1 MNEIKEIDF
10 VKFFD
15 ILCQGNKYKIQFKR
29 KEDFCKELLCCSVNN
44 RDIVIYIDEETSK
57 KSEKGQGTFHSYYRK
72 SENRFSKALASKIVS
87 KQYKDEDK
95 LKSFL
100 SNYIENCCSKT
111 ELVQHFSDYIKDL
124 NKNNLVELLSA
135 LFYEIIENISKTT
148 DKRTTRNKR
157 AKTVKE
163 ESSNIKETS
172 STNIKTEQ
180 VIVEETNVKT
190 TYYPQGG
197 YDIDSLMT
205 ELKETIYNLQ
215 DIGHKIAS
223 RVSNMKSDTDFKLIK
238 WALPSE
244 LHSAIQK
251 DLSKGIPLYS
261 ELESGYNKLQELYD
275 SIDLYN
281 IEHKED
287 ILNKVLELISRIKID
302 TFIEKWRE
310 ATIKSKNNQYII
322 ELNEIIQN
330 YFKDKDE

>member
-1 MNEIKEIDF
+1 MNEIKEFGFGDF
-10 VKFFD
+10 FNKLCENGSYR
-15 ILCQGNKYKIQFKR
+15 ILYKK
-29 KEDFCKELLCCSVNN
+29 KEDFCKELLCNSVNN
-44 RDIVIYIDEETSK
+44 KDIVLYIDGEPIK
-57 KSEKGQGTFHSYYRK
+57 KNERGQATFQSYYRK
-72 SENRFSKALASKIVS
+72 NDSRFPKDLALMIVN

-100 SNYIENCCSKT
+100 LDYIENYCSKT
-111 ELVQHFSDYIKDL
+111 ELVQNFSDYIKDL
-124 NKNNLVELLSA
+124 NENNLVESLSA
-135 LFYEIIENISKTT
+135 LLYEIIDNISKTT

-157 AKTVKE
+157 AKTFKE
-163 ESSNIKETS
+163 GSSNIKETS
-172 STNIKTEQ
+172 NTNIKTEQ

-205 ELKETIYNLQ
+205 ELKETIHNLQ

-223 RVSNMKSDTDFKLIK
+223 RVSNMKSDTDFKLIE

-310 ATIKSKNNQYII
+310 ATIKSRNNQYII